1 MRLIRVVCLGL
12 ILLLGPTNG
21 YIAAQAT
28 DMPSAEKSIQRALEH
43 YQAGKL
49 NEAAGLLR
57 GFIVSQPDSE
67 LVKTAYYTL
76 AQIHRDLN
84 EPSLALE
91 YLQKIEGREVPD
103 HQVLEAEL
111 FLQLGE
117 PNRTT
122 DQLLALKHDNW
133 PLPLQQKYYLAL
145 AQAQLDLSAPNKAL
159 YFYSR
164 ALFLEGE
171 VPPGNVLSE
180 IYQLM
185 DDQLTEA
192 DLSEAAFMY
201 HGSPISYVAMLKLG
215 WHFLANG
222 ETELAQNWASAA
234 LEAPWGFPY
243 RDEVL
248 SLQSQL
254 TDPSQLQR
262 AIGVLLPLSGRYAAF
277 GNRVKNGMELAL
289 EAFRPNIP
297 VRFIYR
303 DTMGDEVMANQ
314 QASELAISDRVMA
327 IAGPLV
333 GNAAE
338 GATQQ
343 ANLLQTPMITLSQR
357 EGLAASSLY
366 VFRNS
371 LTPRLQVRALVDY
384 AMEVLKITRFG
395 CMYPQ
400 TRQGEIFSE
409 IFFEEVI
416 LRGGEVIA
424 QQSYQTDQTD
434 FRYQVRLLQGLDPN
448 IPDEELSSDLEDPDK
463 KEKIPP
469 PFEALFIPDYAD
481 RVSLIAPQVAF
492 YGLEDIQLLGTS
504 GWNDTELPKLARQF
518 VDGAVFTDSFFLHSH
533 YPFVQDFV
541 EDFLTRFGE
550 EPTIL
555 EAQGYDVAGILL
567 TLLND
572 PLIMT
577 REDLRRALS
586 ELKTFPGVTG
596 ATRFDMT
603 GEANKVL
610 YLLQIQNG
618 SIIQIN

>member
-1 MRLIRVVCLGL
+1 MLLGL
-12 ILLLGPTNG
+12 TSGHV
-21 YIAAQAT
+21 AAQT
-28 DMPSAEKSIQRALEH
+28 TEMTSADKSMQRALDH
-43 YQAGKL
+43 YHAGKL
-49 NEAAGLLR
+49 HEAAGLLR
-57 GFIVSQPDSE
+57 GFIISQPDSE
-67 LVKTAYYTL
+67 LVNTAYYTL
-76 AQIHRDLN
+76 AQIHHDLN
-84 EPSLALE
+84 EPSLAMD
-91 YLQKIEGREVPD
+91 YLQKIEGPESPD
-103 HQVLEAEL
+103 RQLLGAEL
-111 FLQLGE
+111 YLQLGE
-117 PNRTT
+117 PNRTI
-122 DQLLALKHDNW
+122 DQLLDLNYDNW
-133 PLPLQQKYYLAL
+133 PLPLQQKYYLTL
-145 AQAQLDLSAPNKAL
+145 AQAQLELEMPSKAL

-164 ALFLEGE
+164 AFFLEGE
-171 VPPGNVLSE
+171 VPPEKILSE

-185 DDQLTEA
+185 DDEFSDA

-201 HGSPISYVAMLKLG
+201 RGSPVSYLAMLKLG
-215 WHFLANG
+215 WRLLANG
-222 ETELAQNWASAA
+222 EKELAQNWASAA
-234 LEAPWGFPY
+234 LQAPWGFPY

-254 TDPSQLQR
+254 TDPGQLQR
-262 AIGVLLPLSGRYAAF
+262 AIGVLLPLTGRYAAF
-277 GNRVKNGMELAL
+277 GNRVKNGMDLAL

-297 VRFIYR
+297 VRLIYR
-303 DTMGDEVMANQ
+303 DTKGDEETAIQ

-333 GNAAE
+333 GNAAT

-343 ANLLQTPMITLSQR
+343 ANLLHTPMITMSQR

-366 VFRNS
+366 VYRNS

-384 AMEVLKITRFG
+384 AMEILEITRFG

-409 IFFEEVI
+409 IFLDEVT

-424 QQSYQTDQTD
+424 QQSYQTNQTD
-434 FRYQVRLLQGLDPN
+434 FRYQIRLLQGLDPN
-448 IPDEELSSDLEDPDK
+448 IPDEELSSDQENSEQ
-463 KEKIPP
+463 KEKLPP

-481 RVSLIAPQVAF
+481 RVSLIAPQIAF
-492 YGLEDIQLLGTS
+492 YGLEDIQLLGSS

-518 VDGAVFTDSFFLHSH
+518 VEGAVFTDSFFLHSH
-533 YPFVQDFV
+533 FPFVQDFV
-541 EDFLTRFGE
+541 EDYLTRFGE

-555 EAQGYDVAGILL
+555 EAQGYDVTGILL

-572 PLIMT
+572 PLIVT